1 MKTWFTISE
10 LAAAQGV
17 SRQCLIWYDR
27 IGLFRPERVDP
38 GNGYRYYSS
47 DQLDALDTIMMMK
60 ATGMP
65 LEQIRK
71 ELEDYSTS
79 SSQRTLDE
87 SIVEIDRKIS
97 ALKAVR
103 RRLVNRLDSIREA
116 TSHSAGQIVEAA
128 RDRMYL
134 YTYPVKPPYSL
145 NDVSLATKKCLA
157 RAKAEGADV
166 DFITGAILPLDRL
179 RAGRYLETTEVFLPC
194 SGPRKGRTVTLD
206 AGHTVS
212 IYHVGAYE
220 RAGESYERLIAYC
233 WEHGLEMTSP
243 SYEFALNDYLTT
255 RDKGEY
261 MTRLTVYVRSCG
273 T

>member
-97 ALKAVR
+97 ALKAVPG
-103 RRLVNRLDSIREA
+103 VNLGVTTFPAQGETYSVTPVLEHGKPFRD
-116 TSHSAGQIVEAA
+116 AGF
-128 RDRMYL
+128 M
-134 YTYPVKPPYSL
+134 
-145 NDVSLATKKCLA
+145 
-157 RAKAEGADV
+157 
-166 DFITGAILPLDRL
+166 F
-179 RAGRYLETTEVFLPC
+179 ETTGSTPLTEALLWATQELCRQPESRKILIVLTDGSPDNPVTCRQAIAEASRFVELYGLGIWDESIKKLLPD
-194 SGPRKGRTVTLD
+194 SSAIIYYLSDLSSALFNILQNTLIPRR
-206 AGHTVS
+206 
-212 IYHVGAYE
+212 
-220 RAGESYERLIAYC
+220 
-233 WEHGLEMTSP
+233 
-243 SYEFALNDYLTT
+243 
-255 RDKGEY
+255 
-261 MTRLTVYVRSCG
+261 
-273 T
+273 